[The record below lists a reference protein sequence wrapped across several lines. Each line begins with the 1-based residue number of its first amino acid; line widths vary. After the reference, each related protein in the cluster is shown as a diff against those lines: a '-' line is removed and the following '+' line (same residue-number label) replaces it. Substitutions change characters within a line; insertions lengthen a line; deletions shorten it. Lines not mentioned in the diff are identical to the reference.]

1 MMKIVRVIVT
11 LYEVRVVEQ
20 EWMDGRRSRHR
31 SKEDIL
37 EFARNQNP
45 VPTRCGKHKEIQV
58 ADPVSAKKI
67 LDSGLG
73 MWI

>member
-1 MMKIVRVIVT
+1 MT
-11 LYEVRVVEQ
+11 LYSVVIYEQ

-45 VPTRCGKHKEIQV
+45 VPTRCGSHREVRVGEPTMVKRIY
-58 ADPVSAKKI
+58 
-67 LDSGLG
+67 DSGLG
-73 MWI
+73 MWTK